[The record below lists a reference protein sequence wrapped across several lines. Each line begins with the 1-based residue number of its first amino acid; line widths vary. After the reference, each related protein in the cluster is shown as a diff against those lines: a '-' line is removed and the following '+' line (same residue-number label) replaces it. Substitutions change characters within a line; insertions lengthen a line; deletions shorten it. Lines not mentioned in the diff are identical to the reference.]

1 LISGEKISTRGRRR
15 DETKSAGG
23 GGRDELG
30 NKNKMKWRKVQRDL
44 DFLYGPNYTLFRIM

>member
-30 NKNKMKWRKVQRDL
+30 NKKKMKWRKVQRDL